1 MYINVKIL
9 KIICG
14 KSHFR
19 NRKRNPS
26 EEMTITSCTI
36 TCSPMEK
43 TNFTEKQ
50 LKIPP
55 NKNFNVFF
63 KKRFS
68 TLILLFCD
76 RCEKIVCS
84 FGISKFLLV

>member
-43 TNFTEKQ
+43 NKLHRKTAKNTTKQKFQCFFQETVFYIDFT
-50 LKIPP
+50 
-55 NKNFNVFF
+55 
-63 KKRFS
+63 
-68 TLILLFCD
+68 
-76 RCEKIVCS
+76 
-84 FGISKFLLV
+84 FLRSL